1 MLKPRA
7 LDADV
12 AYGRLLTELNELGF
26 APAFAT
32 IPTLAAGP
40 RHGWQARVEPAACPD
55 EAAVERYFRRF
66 GGQLAVL
73 YALRATDMHQ
83 ENVIACGEHPMII
96 DLETLLQPRLGGAEA
111 RTVDPLIGE
120 SAIDSVLRVG
130 LLPRPHGPMGADIS
144 GTGRD
149 PDARAPAGDDGW
161 TAKVQGGPSSPVDGL
176 LPVAGNAVR
185 LGLRPVRPHE
195 HVDALARGFEDG
207 YRLLVEHRARL
218 LEPGGALAAFAAI
231 EVRLILRATQAYIFI
246 LQRQVTD
253 DGCLTD
259 GLARE
264 AALDVLWR
272 AARGRPDLRAA
283 APAEHHDLW
292 RGDVPKL
299 TARPGSDDLHHHALG
314 RIAGALGGEGPPG
327 PEIVERLSEDD
338 LARQLSFLRTAVL
351 ASAGEG
357 RAALAARAKTDGG
370 EAPAG
375 RAKAGGPD
383 ATPGG
388 AKADAAA
395 AGVRGGRGRRRRARE
410 AGRGRRRR
418 ACEGGRGR
426 RRRAREG
433 GRGRR
438 RRACEGGPPR
448 RAHRA
453 ASAGRLAQA
462 APGQGI
468 LPPARH
474 HAQAPRRAPPAPR
487 RGRRRR
493 TARDPR
499 AARGRAGR
507 LADARAPPG
516 AARRLRARGRG
527 RRPCRRSGRDRAVPR
542 RPRTRPRAHAGRDRA
557 LRPAAAR
564 RARHRCGPPSRTA
577 ARHQR
582 DRRRAAPGS
591 RPQPESP

>member
-1 MLKPRA
+1 MTGAAAGAIEDLTPLGDRHDGGRRIRRLTFEDGAQVMLKPRA

-12 AYGRLLTELNELGF
+12 AYGRLLRELNELGF

-130 LLPRPHGPMGADIS
+130 LLPRPDGPMGADIS
-144 GTGRD
+144 GIGRD

-176 LPVAGNAVR
+176 LPVADNAVR
-185 LGLRPVRPHE
+185 LGGRPVRPHE

-218 LEPGGALAAFAAI
+218 LEPGGALAAFADI
-231 EVRLILRATQAYIFI
+231 EVRLILRATQAYSFI

-272 AARGRPDLRAA
+272 AARGRPDLRA
-283 APAEHHDLW
+283 
-292 RGDVPKL
+292 RG
-299 TARPGSDDLHHHALG
+299 ARRASRP
-314 RIAGALGGEGPPG
+314 
-327 PEIVERLSEDD
+327 V
-338 LARQLSFLRTAVL
+338 ARR
-351 ASAGEG
+351 
-357 RAALAARAKTDGG
+357 
-370 EAPAG
+370 
-375 RAKAGGPD
+375 RAKAH
-383 ATPGG
+383 
-388 AKADAAA
+388 
-395 AGVRGGRGRRRRARE
+395 R
-410 AGRGRRRR
+410 
-418 ACEGGRGR
+418 
-426 RRRAREG
+426 
-433 GRGRR
+433 
-438 RRACEGGPPR
+438 PPR
-448 RAHRA
+448 
-453 ASAGRLAQA
+453 
-462 APGQGI
+462 
-468 LPPARH
+468 
-474 HAQAPRRAPPAPR
+474 
-487 RGRRRR
+487 
-493 TARDPR
+493 
-499 AARGRAGR
+499 
-507 LADARAPPG
+507 
-516 AARRLRARGRG
+516 
-527 RRPCRRSGRDRAVPR
+527 
-542 RPRTRPRAHAGRDRA
+542 
-557 LRPAAAR
+557 
-564 RARHRCGPPSRTA
+564 
-577 ARHQR
+577 
-582 DRRRAAPGS
+582 
-591 RPQPESP
+591 